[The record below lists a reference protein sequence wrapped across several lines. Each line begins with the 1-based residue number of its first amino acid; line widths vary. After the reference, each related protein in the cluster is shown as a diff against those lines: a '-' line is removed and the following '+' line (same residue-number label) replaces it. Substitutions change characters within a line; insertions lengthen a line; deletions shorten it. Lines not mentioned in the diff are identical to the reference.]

1 LIADGIKTVE
11 VRVGYPKMRRIQAGH
26 ELTFVSGDDTV
37 VTCVQRVTEYDS
49 FEALLDHEDTGAIGG
64 DLGESRDE
72 LLAAIREI
80 YSPEKENSA
89 CLRYRLSE
97 CERTVDDLGIH
108 RDRVQ
113 RVQHPRPNGTRTP

>member
-1 LIADGIKTVE
+1 MSETVPSHQLNLRKPYLKLIADGIKTVE

-37 VTCVQRVTEYDS
+37 VTCVKRVTEYDS
-49 FEALLDHEDTGAIGG
+49 FEALLDHEDTVAIGG

-80 YSPEKENSA
+80 YPPEKEK
-89 CLRYRLSE
+89 
-97 CERTVDDLGIH
+97 LGVLAIQIEQ
-108 RDRVQ
+108 V
-113 RVQHPRPNGTRTP
+113 